1 MVWIVCILLVVCNQG
16 CRFQPENSVSSS
28 EQEQEEIEESGSENN
43 RTVSERYLTFV
54 NVGQSHYEAS
64 DFEQATLSFEQA
76 FELLPNEIGARLN
89 LARVLFGAQ
98 KFSLTLDHAKE
109 VISMDRHSM
118 AAHYL
123 AGLSLMSLGETRQA
137 IAYFEKVIR
146 QDPSNAVVQ
155 FQLAMAFKSDR
166 QLDRFRQALQSVV
179 LLDENHWSAFYQ
191 LAQDAMA
198 RKEIETATDYMARFQ
213 KLSSSIPAEKKTAES
228 LQHCSYMEID
238 IPEVVHQ
245 PEMDGIA
252 VSFAPRELPWQEVQS
267 RILAAGD
274 TDQDSDLDLV
284 VYQSA
289 RGLFIA
295 VNSGE
300 GQFEEDIA
308 LKGSVDFSPT
318 KALIADYDND
328 RDADILVF
336 GKTGFAL
343 LQQSSDG
350 TYVDVSQTSNLQIEG
365 GNDFVW
371 LDYDHDGDL
380 DVLAATSVGLSLFG
394 NRGNGTFEDHTELAR
409 IPEELGSIFRLQ
421 VTDMDG
427 DEAIDF
433 IVSPESGS
441 IFEMRNDG
449 LGMFVKT
456 EIPLLSERISDD
468 QGSPSVSFYVEDFDN
483 DLRRDVINSGTTS
496 GEFHYSSGQQGRITT
511 GDRQVLGIVPIDYDN
526 DGWLDA
532 LLKLGMSG
540 AETESSTL
548 RLYRN
553 VGAAGWEN
561 VTDKVGLSQLVMTT
575 HSEVLV
581 GDIDQ
586 DGDSDLVLTDSE
598 GHPQWY
604 SNEGGNQHKQMKLF
618 LTGTKSNRSGIG
630 TLIEIRTGSFRLS
643 RMVSELPVEIGLG
656 TLTELDSLR
665 TIWPN
670 GIVKNDI
677 WVKTTNS
684 LSLEEPFVS
693 AGSCPYLY
701 AWDGKEFRFI
711 TDILGAAPLGLS
723 LKRGVYAPAKTGQ
736 FIWVG
741 NQESFVPD
749 SNGYRLRI
757 TDELREILY
766 LDQLQL
772 VAVDHPEGTEVH
784 PTDKFQPPPN
794 PPSKLLLVEN
804 RIPLR
809 LAIDQND
816 RDWTSDL
823 LTIDKKRY
831 HPPLRAPQ
839 LRGLAE
845 RHSLTLD
852 FGLLDSERPLVLAM
866 TGWLMWGDASVN
878 IAASQ
883 NPDLPNPWPQLE
895 AFAQGKWE
903 TLNVIVGTP
912 EGKTKTMLVDL
923 THKLPKEAE
932 KLRWTSGFE
941 IYWDRIALFENSD
954 QNLSGAKVLPALQ
967 ASLQWRGFAEQTR
980 LGPTGP
986 IEPNTDRMS
995 FSAPWK
1001 TTLSGWCTR
1010 YGDVMDL
1017 ISKVDDEY
1025 VIFNGGDSMEVHFQN
1040 NLSPLPEGMQRSF
1053 FIYCDGWDK
1062 DGDYNVVTGNAVE
1075 PLPYHGMNDQDYGK
1089 EHAFNFDPN
1098 WIKTYN
1104 TRWVLP

>member
-1 MVWIVCILLVVCNQG
+1 M
-16 CRFQPENSVSSS
+16 
-28 EQEQEEIEESGSENN
+28 
-43 RTVSERYLTFV
+43 
-54 NVGQSHYEAS
+54 
-64 DFEQATLSFEQA
+64 
-76 FELLPNEIGARLN
+76 PNEIGARLN

-98 KFSLTLDHAKE
+98 KFSETLDHAKE

-155 FQLAMAFKSDR
+155 FQLAMAFKTDR

-179 LLDENHWSAFYQ
+179 KLDENHWSAFYQ

-198 RKEIETATDYMARFQ
+198 RKELETATEYMAQFQ

-228 LQHCSYMEID
+228 LQRCSYMEID

-245 PEMDGIA
+245 PEMDAIA
-252 VSFAPRELPWQEVQS
+252 VSFAPREFVWPEEPDKVQS
-267 RILAAGD
+267 NILGAGD
-274 TDQDSDLDLV
+274 TDRDNDLDLV
-284 VYQSA
+284 VFQPE

-300 GQFEEDIA
+300 GRFENVVA
-308 LKGSVDFSPT
+308 LRGPDGFSPT
-318 KALIADYDND
+318 TALIADYDND
-328 RDADILVF
+328 KDADILAF
-336 GKTGFAL
+336 GKAGFAL

-350 TYVDVSQTSNLQIEG
+350 TYADVSQASNLQIQG
-365 GNDFVW
+365 GNDVIW

-380 DVLAATSVGLSLFG
+380 DVLVATSLGLSLSG
-394 NRGNGTFEDHTELAR
+394 NRGNGTFEDHTELAG
-409 IPEELGSIFRLQ
+409 IPGNLGAIFQ
-421 VTDMDG
+421 IQATDMDG

-433 IVSPESGS
+433 VVSPETGS
-441 IFEMRNDG
+441 VFEMRNDG

-456 EIPLLSERISDD
+456 DITLFSDRISDYQD
-468 QGSPSVSFYVEDFDN
+468 SQSMSFYVEDFDN
-483 DLRRDVINSGTTS
+483 DLRRDVVNAGVSS

-511 GDRQVLGIVPIDYDN
+511 EDDLVLGIVPIDYDN
-526 DGWLDA
+526 DGWLDL
-532 LLKLGMSG
+532 LLKLGG
-540 AETESSTL
+540 RGGKTESSSL
-548 RLYRN
+548 QLYRN
-553 VGAAGWEN
+553 VGAAGWKK
-561 VTDKVGLSQLVMTT
+561 VTETVGLSELKVVT
-575 HSEVLV
+575 HSKVLV
-581 GDIDQ
+581 GDMDQ
-586 DGDSDLVLTDSE
+586 DGDSDLVLTDSA
-598 GHPQWY
+598 GRSQWV
-604 SNEGGNQHKQMKLF
+604 SNEGGNQRKQMKLL

-643 RMVSELPVEIGLG
+643 RMVSELPIEIGLG
-656 TLTELDSLR
+656 TLAELDSLR

-736 FIWVG
+736 FVWVG
-741 NQESFVPD
+741 NQETFVPD
-749 SNGYRLRI
+749 SNGYRLQI

-766 LDQLQL
+766 LDQLRL

-794 PPSKLLLVEN
+794 PPSKLLLVEK

-809 LAIDQND
+809 RAIDQND
-816 RDWTSDL
+816 RDWTADL
-823 LTIDKKRY
+823 RTNDKKRY

-883 NPDLPNPWPQLE
+883 NPDLPKPWPQLE
-895 AFAQGKWE
+895 AFSQGKWE
-903 TLNVIVGTP
+903 IVDVIVGAP

-923 THKLPKEAE
+923 NHKLPKEAE
-932 KLRWTSGFE
+932 KLRWTSGLE
-941 IYWDRIALFENSD
+941 IYWDRIALFEKSV
-954 QNLSGAKVLPALQ
+954 QNVQKPKMLQTVQ

-980 LGPTGP
+980 VGPTGH

-995 FSAPWK
+995 VSAPWK

-1010 YGDVMDL
+1010 YGDVLDL

-1025 VIFNGGDSMEVHFQN
+1025 IIFNGGDSMEVHFEN
-1040 NLSPLPEGMQRSF
+1040 NLPQLVEGMQRSF

-1089 EHAFNFDPN
+1089 EHAYNFDSI
-1098 WIKTYN
+1098 WMETYN